1 MDGDV
6 AGVVLL
12 LKSFT
17 FIIITGLFERGY
29 SGTKLNE
36 TKCFGE
42 LTTIHNSRGDTETQL
57 N

>member
-1 MDGDV
+1 MDEDV

-42 LTTIHNSRGDTETQL
+42 LTTIHNSRGETETQL